1 MANSSTTTFPA
12 TLDVLQENPSNV
24 DRTEAGVIAMQT
36 KSGVRRLAA
45 ADGAITP
52 AAGEVFL
59 TKAGVN
65 AMTLAAPSTALNGAR
80 LVIMSTTANAHTVTA
95 TDLIH
100 DGVTGGAKD
109 LATFGA
115 FPGASL
121 ELMAYAGAWYV
132 VSKNV
137 VTITAV

>member
-1 MANSSTTTFPA
+1 MAQGTTNYPGA
-12 TLDVLQENPSNV
+12 LDAARENPSNM
-24 DRTEAGVIAMQT
+24 DSSEAAMLAVQAKLGVA
-36 KSGVRRLAA
+36 RLFAA
-45 ADGAITP
+45 NGAIDL
-52 AAGEVFL
+52 ASGECLL

-65 AMTLAAPSTALNGAR
+65 AMTLAAPPTSMNGQR
-80 LVIMSTTANAHTVTA
+80 VVIISTTANAHTVTA

-109 LATFGA
+109 LATFAA

-132 VSKNV
+132 VGTNA
-137 VTITAV
+137 VTITGA